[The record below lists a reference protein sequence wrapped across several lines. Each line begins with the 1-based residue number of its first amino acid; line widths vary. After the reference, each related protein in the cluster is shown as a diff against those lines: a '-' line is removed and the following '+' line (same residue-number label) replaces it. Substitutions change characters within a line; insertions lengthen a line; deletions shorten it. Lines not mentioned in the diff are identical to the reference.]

1 MSRTATI
8 GMFDGVHLGHRFL
21 LDHIKSL
28 PAAGKPLV
36 VTFACHPLSVI
47 SPESAPESLLS
58 AEDKKSRIE
67 EYGCDCAMLD
77 FTEDFRK
84 LSAREF
90 MQWLG
95 KEYDVTRMAMGFNNH
110 LGSDRADFE
119 KCAEIGR
126 EIGIEVVAVA
136 EYPANGG
143 VSSSNIRRLIAEGNV
158 EAANKF
164 LGYRYCIAGR
174 VVSGNQIGRT
184 IGFPTANVSVDNERV
199 LIPGAGVYAADVLLA
214 DGSRH
219 RAVVNIGHR
228 PTVDNTSALQI
239 EAHILDFSGVIY
251 GQKISISF
259 LKRLRD
265 EQRFSDLNALRDQI
279 ALDIRQARDLV

>member
-1 MSRTATI
+1 
-8 GMFDGVHLGHRFL
+8 
-21 LDHIKSL
+21 
-28 PAAGKPLV
+28 
-36 VTFACHPLSVI
+36 
-47 SPESAPESLLS
+47 
-58 AEDKKSRIE
+58 
-67 EYGCDCAMLD
+67 ML
-77 FTEDFRK
+77 
-84 LSAREF
+84 
-90 MQWLG
+90 WLG
-95 KEYDVTRMAMGFNNH
+95 KEYGVTRMAMGFNNH

-126 EIGIEVVAVA
+126 EIGIEVVAVG

-143 VSSSNIRRLIAEGNV
+143 VSSSKIRRLIAEGNV

-164 LGYRYCIAGR
+164 LGYRYGIAGR
-174 VVSGNQIGRT
+174 VVCGNQIGRT
-184 IGFPTANVSVDNERV
+184 IGFPTANVKVDNTCV

-251 GQKISISF
+251 GQKINISF
-259 LKRLRD
+259 IKRLRD
-265 EQRFSDLNALRDQI
+265 ERRFSDLTALRDQI
-279 ALDIRQARDLV
+279 ALDIAQARSLIM